1 MARAGGYTPSWTEP
15 PRHSQP
21 PTKAEL
27 LRRCGV
33 ARGTGDNWSDESC
46 PGLRR
51 DARGRYRTRWLCA
64 WLAKRDA
71 SRRVGTARSKTR
83 DLEAELARARIDQLR
98 AQSQMT
104 RAKLGKLLE
113 GLYTAD
119 SVIAAL
125 DSLGRLVTS
134 NLSRL
139 PKRLAQR
146 LESAGLKRGV
156 IQDVVEEE
164 IEQIAERLRGELS
177 ELHLKRPRASSIWL
191 ELGGADPELEE
202 EGEE

>member
-15 PRHSQP
+15 KRHSQ
-21 PTKAEL
+21 TSSKAEL

-33 ARGTGDNWSDESC
+33 ARGTGDNWSDETC

-51 DARGRYRTRWLCA
+51 DKRGRYRTRWLCA
-64 WLAKRDA
+64 WLTKRDA
-71 SRRVGTARSKTR
+71 ARSAKPTAPKIR

-113 GLYTAD
+113 GLYTAE

-146 LESAGLKRGV
+146 LESGGLKRSV
-156 IQDVVEEE
+156 IQNEVEQEVG
-164 IEQIAERLRGELS
+164 QIAERLRLELS
-177 ELHLKRPRASSIWL
+177 ELQLKRPRASAIWL

-202 EGEE
+202 EGEG